1 MGRAE
6 SSTPWPSMLSSPW
19 SMAAGALGVST
30 SAVLIGISGASP
42 GTATFYRCALA
53 AVLLLPLV
61 IYEWRRE
68 GAPTNRQRL
77 YAPAA
82 GLLFAGDAL
91 WWTQAIGE
99 VGAGLSTVLV
109 NAQVVIVPLLA
120 LAVDREPISR
130 RFLAILPVMIIGI
143 VLTGGVLEEG
153 AGGSRPLAGTVHALL
168 AAACYSGFL
177 FLLRRG
183 GSEGRIVQTY
193 QYVVVSA
200 ALVSLGAGFLW
211 NGMTLAPGWARFGWL
226 VLVAFGGQVAGW
238 LLVALATPRLPSEVG
253 AALLMLT
260 PIGALAL
267 GALVLGERPSPLQI
281 TGSAAILG
289 GAYFTSRRAN
299 RAKPATGGLAQRCQH
314 RIWDDNGREACSR
327 PAPGR
332 SRKDGHAS

>member
-1 MGRAE
+1 MPAETTHRGRTKPA
-6 SSTPWPSMLSSPW
+6 TPWPSILSSPW
-19 SMAAGALGVST
+19 AMAAGALGVST

-53 AVLLLPLV
+53 AVMLVPLV
-61 IYEWRRE
+61 IFEWRRE
-68 GAPTNRQRL
+68 GTPTNRQRG
-77 YAPAA
+77 YALAA
-82 GLLFAGDAL
+82 GTLFAGDAL

-120 LAVDREPISR
+120 LVVDREPVSR

-143 VLTGGVLEEG
+143 VLTGGVLEQG
-153 AGGSRPLAGTVHALL
+153 AGGRDPLAGTVHALL

-183 GSEGRIVQTY
+183 GSGGRTVQSY
-193 QYVVVSA
+193 QYVVASA
-200 ALVSLGAGFLW
+200 ALVALGAGFLW
-211 NGMTLAPGWARFGWL
+211 NGMTLAPGWAQLGWL

-238 LLVALATPRLPSEVG
+238 LLVALATPRLAGEVG

-267 GALVLGERPSPLQI
+267 GAVLLGERPSPWQI
-281 TGSAAILG
+281 TGSAAILA
-289 GAYFTSRRAN
+289 GACF
-299 RAKPATGGLAQRCQH
+299 
-314 RIWDDNGREACSR
+314 I
-327 PAPGR
+327 
-332 SRKDGHAS
+332 SRKPSGSGGRQRP